1 MALALGGATPPA
13 ADAVDVTTSVPFLDH
28 MLHAMAFHGGFAL
41 EVRAT
46 GDTDVDDHHL
56 VEDTGIVIGQ
66 CLLRVAD
73 QQPVRRFGSASVP
86 MDDALAD
93 VVIDAGGRPYCH
105 FEATFDQQRVGA
117 FDVALVREFFV
128 ALAVNA
134 RINLHAVVRHG
145 VNAHHI
151 IEALYKALG
160 RALAEAYQPA
170 GTVRSTKGA
179 VDSGGG

>member
-1 MALALGGATPPA
+1 
-13 ADAVDVTTSVPFLDH
+13 
-28 MLHAMAFHGGFAL
+28 MAFHGGFAL

-117 FDVALVREFFV
+117 VWQVV
-128 ALAVNA
+128 T
-134 RINLHAVVRHG
+134 VVRVSRG
-145 VNAHHI
+145 GANLTVVV
-151 IEALYKALG
+151 LP
-160 RALAEAYQPA
+160 PA
-170 GTVRSTKGA
+170 VELTVRW
-179 VDSGGG
+179 DLN